1 MTGQIP
7 PKAPPT
13 PLRSCFE
20 LGVCQRRT
28 PACAGC
34 KHSEDATKALEA
46 SAQASRDTG
55 CCFILEDEAFC
66 ERLTPMER
74 IAYWGSVGVAVG
86 LSVVAVFGTA
96 GYLSVK
102 ALGL

>member
-1 MTGQIP
+1 M
-7 PKAPPT
+7 
-13 PLRSCFE
+13 RS
-20 LGVCQRRT
+20 
-28 PACAGC
+28 PACQGC
-34 KHSEDATKALEA
+34 TCHTDEATAKALAA

-55 CCFILEDEAFC
+55 CCFILDEEAFR
-66 ERLTPMER
+66 ESLTPMER